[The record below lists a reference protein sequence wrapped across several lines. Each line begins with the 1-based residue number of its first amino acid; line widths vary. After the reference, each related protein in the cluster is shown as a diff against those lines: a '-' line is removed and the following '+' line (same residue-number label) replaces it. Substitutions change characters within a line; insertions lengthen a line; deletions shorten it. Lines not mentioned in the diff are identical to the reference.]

1 MPMDMPMP
9 SPSPSLSPMQMP
21 TPVPMPSP
29 TQPPR
34 NIPEGQKR
42 TTPNLSPQKDWPK
55 PVDDTHP
62 YTFVLVDL
70 LEYRPKG
77 HDSDIRWDIEGWRG
91 GGGFNR
97 VWFKSEGVRNT
108 TSKEDYDI
116 DFQLLYGRFVRRYY
130 DFQVGVRLQAQKS
143 LGRNVARPQ
152 AVIALEGLAPYN
164 YEIEAE
170 MFISHKGDV
179 SGRFKATKDLLITQR
194 LILQPRFETNL
205 AIQKVERFTTGRGLN
220 NLELGFRLRYEIQR
234 KFAPY
239 VGISLERSFFSTAD
253 FVQQEGDNPRQVRFV
268 MGVRVFY

>member
-1 MPMDMPMP
+1 MP
-9 SPSPSLSPMQMP
+9 S
-21 TPVPMPSP
+21 T
-29 TQPPR
+29 TQTQK
-34 NIPEGQKR
+34 NTPEGRNR
-42 TTPNLSPQKDWPK
+42 TTPNLSPQNGWPK

-62 YTFVLVDL
+62 YTFVLVDV

-91 GGGFNR
+91 GDFNR

-108 TSKEDYDI
+108 IKADYDI
-116 DFQLLYGRFVRRYY
+116 DFQLLYGRFVRRSY

-152 AVIALEGLAPYN
+152 AVIALQGLVPYN
-164 YEIEAE
+164 YDIEAE

-179 SGRFKATKDLLITQR
+179 SGRFKATNDLLITQR

-220 NLELGFRLRYEIQR
+220 DLELGFRLRYEIQR

-239 VGISLERSFFSTAD
+239 VGVSFERSFFSTAD
-253 FVQQEGDNPRQVRFV
+253 LVRQEGDDPRQVRLV